1 VIIDRDALRGI
12 LAALPF
18 ETGRWVVAGSAPMLM
33 AGLIQSIRDI
43 DIVVDPATWRQA
55 VSLSEQAPRGGLYGD
70 CVVELDVAGA
80 PVEVFDGWLGIEADT
95 MIAEAVDVEGVPCSP
110 LGRVLDSKR
119 RLLRNKDLA
128 HIELLD
134 GLLTDGPTAD
144 SPCPASD

>member
-18 ETGRWVVAGSAPMLM
+18 EAGRWVVVGSAPMLM

-43 DIVVDPATWRQA
+43 DIVVDPATWRQV

-70 CVVELDVAGA
+70 HVVKLDVAGA
-80 PVEVFDGWLGIEADT
+80 PVEVFDGWLGIDADT
-95 MIAEAVDVEGVPCSP
+95 MLAEAVDVEGVPCSP

-144 SPCPASD
+144 GQRPASD

>member
-1 VIIDRDALRGI
+1 MIIDRDALRGI

-18 ETGRWVVAGSAPMLM
+18 EAGRWVVVGSAPMLM

-43 DIVVDPATWRQA
+43 DIVVDPATWRQV

-70 CVVELDVAGA
+70 HVVEFDVAGA
-80 PVEVFDGWLGIEADT
+80 PVEVFDGWLGVDADT

-144 SPCPASD
+144 SRRPASD